1 MSLYAKYIL
10 KVLAYVFL
18 TTKNKML
25 IEAQIK
31 HFRLTNNIS
40 PQDIQQVPNRT
51 GNK

>member
-31 HFRLTNNIS
+31 QFRLANNMS
-40 PQDIQQVPNRT
+40 PQYIQQVPIRI